1 MPALRILRLA
11 RTRRLAIVG
20 SGTRKARAIS
30 EVVSPASVLSV
41 SATLASSASA
51 GWQQVKI
58 RRSRSSVTPL
68 SSGASPPG
76 SSGSVDTATSCSLSL
91 PVALRLSLSIARLR
105 AVVVS
110 QAPGRDAVTR
120 PGLQRPREG
129 VLGALLGQVPV
140 AGRPDQGRDD
150 PSPLLA
156 ERVGDRRLYLRLHP
170 SQIGLTSIT
179 PNSATGN
186 FPASLEVLQRGVYMK
201 LLLVQDTNLLIVVA
215 ALVVASGGK
224 LGYAAASGR
233 TRTV

>member
-20 SGTRKARAIS
+20 SETRKARAIS

-150 PSPLLA
+150 AAPLLS
-156 ERVGDRRLYLRLHP
+156 ERIGDRLLHLRPHA

-179 PNSATGN
+179 PNSATGCLEATSM
-186 FPASLEVLQRGVYMK
+186 ASSRSAHS
-201 LLLVQDTNLLIVVA
+201 IR
-215 ALVVASGGK
+215 S
-224 LGYAAASGR
+224 
-233 TRTV
+233 

>member
-41 SATLASSASA
+41 SATLASSAV
-51 GWQQVKI
+51 WQQVKI

-68 SSGASPPG
+68 SSGASSPG

-156 ERVGDRRLYLRLHP
+156 KRVGDRRLYLRPHA
-170 SQIGLTSIT
+170 SQSGLTSIT
-179 PNSATGN
+179 PNSATGCLEATSM
-186 FPASLEVLQRGVYMK
+186 ASSRSAHS
-201 LLLVQDTNLLIVVA
+201 I
-215 ALVVASGGK
+215 
-224 LGYAAASGR
+224 R
-233 TRTV
+233 